1 MNLAE
6 LRQRVFDQ
14 MDFNPDLQQYRDSVV
29 RRLNDHYL
37 RISDS
42 AHWLFLQKETKIAL
56 KKEIEGVAAT
66 TTITVSSTN
75 TRFVQVSGFT
85 ATKEM
90 EGQTLID
97 TTNNKE
103 HTIIRV
109 YNALIIFIKDNWT
122 GTTGSAT
129 GAFKIRFDRQK
140 LPADCVEVMGYID
153 READRGRLYQ
163 VSKKAAEYAY
173 LDRDNTGDPLVIVD
187 DDSFFGLAPINKPSL
202 ALGSTG
208 VGGTIDLLDNTEYEY
223 FYTLKAEGREG
234 PPSEKV
240 SIKTGTGSK
249 IVISNLD
256 DTRHYTESSKT
267 ITFQDSGISKFLY
280 RRDKTNNGPTELIQ
294 ILEATTTSHDDDQ
307 LFYGGLGQDAEL
319 GLGTTGS
326 VVLTS
331 PADKILYNQSGPR
344 QHVRFW
350 YTPSL
355 DKNIDI
361 RYHYRPPRLV
371 SDHDAP
377 IWPVQYH
384 HILVYAV
391 LEDMFLQMQATDQA
405 SVFRLR
411 GEELMVQM
419 RKRYL
424 TRDEDRKRFQ
434 RFDRPR
440 RFRVYGPASS
450 VFGGA
455 DPNA

>member
-1 MNLAE
+1 VL
-6 LRQRVFDQ
+6 
-14 MDFNPDLQQYRDSVV
+14 
-29 RRLNDHYL
+29 
-37 RISDS
+37 
-42 AHWLFLQKETKIAL
+42 
-56 KKEIEGVAAT
+56 
-66 TTITVSSTN
+66 
-75 TRFVQVSGFT
+75 
-85 ATKEM
+85 
-90 EGQTLID
+90 
-97 TTNNKE
+97 
-103 HTIIRV
+103 
-109 YNALIIFIKDNWT
+109 
-122 GTTGSAT
+122 
-129 GAFKIRFDRQK
+129 
-140 LPADCVEVMGYID
+140 GYID

-202 ALGSTG
+202 ALGSG
-208 VGGTIDLLDNTEYEY
+208 AGGSNSLANSTEYEY

-240 SIKTGTGSK
+240 SITTGTGSK

-256 DTRHYTESSKT
+256 DTRHYSISSGKT
-267 ITFQDSGISKFLY
+267 LAFQDSGITKLLY
-280 RRDKTNNGPTELIQ
+280 RRDKTNNGPAQLIQ
-294 ILEATTTSHDDDQ
+294 ILESSETTHDDDQ
-307 LFYGGLGQDAEL
+307 LFYFSIGQDAEL
-319 GLGTTGS
+319 GASNGA
-326 VVLTS
+326 VALTS
-331 PADKILYNQSGPR
+331 PADTILYNQSGPR

-440 RFRVYGPASS
+440 RFRVYGPASTT
-450 VFGGA
+450 FNGA
-455 DPNA
+455 

>member
-66 TTITVSSTN
+66 TTITVSAAN
-75 TRFVQVSGFT
+75 TREITLTGFT
-85 ATKEM
+85 ANKEM

-109 YNALIIFIKDNWT
+109 FNSVKIFIKDNWT
-122 GTTGSAT
+122 GTTGSAVA
-129 GAFKIRFDRQK
+129 AFKIRFDRQK

-187 DDSFFGLAPINKPSL
+187 DDSFFGLAPISKPSL
-202 ALGSTG
+202 ALGSG
-208 VGGTIDLLDNTEYEY
+208 AGGSNSLANSTEYEY

-240 SIKTGTGSK
+240 SITTGTGSK

-256 DTRHYTESSKT
+256 DTRHYSISSGKNLSLL
-267 ITFQDSGISKFLY
+267 DSGISKLLY
-280 RRDKTNNGPTELIQ
+280 RRDKTNNGPTQLIQ

-307 LFYGGLGQDAEL
+307 LFYFSLGQDAEL
-319 GLGTTGS
+319 GNSTGS
-326 VVLTS
+326 VALTS
-331 PADKILYNQSGPR
+331 PADTILYNQSGPR

-424 TRDEDRKRFQ
+424 SRDEDRKRFQ

-440 RFRVYGPASS
+440 RFRVYGPASTT
-450 VFGGA
+450 FNGA
-455 DPNA
+455 